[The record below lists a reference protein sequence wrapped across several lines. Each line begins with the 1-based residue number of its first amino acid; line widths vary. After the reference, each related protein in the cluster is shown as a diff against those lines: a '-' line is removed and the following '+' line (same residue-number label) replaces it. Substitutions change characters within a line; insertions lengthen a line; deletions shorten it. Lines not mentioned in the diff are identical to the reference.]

1 MEWWQKMLEA
11 DGEED
16 VNCSKRLV
24 LVIYDIINDKRRRK
38 MVKCLESF
46 GVRVQ
51 KSAFECLVDETLY
64 KKMLNRL
71 DKIISKEDLLRVY
84 RLSSRCNIECWGSV
98 QLFENSDY
106 WVL

>member
-1 MEWWQKMLEA
+1 MLEA